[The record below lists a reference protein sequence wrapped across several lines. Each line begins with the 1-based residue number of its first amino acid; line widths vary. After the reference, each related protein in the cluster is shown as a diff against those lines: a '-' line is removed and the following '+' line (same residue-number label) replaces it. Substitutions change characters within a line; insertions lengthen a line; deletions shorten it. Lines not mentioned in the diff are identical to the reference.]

1 MNNKYIYLFG
11 LLVYSSSNIRK
22 VQNRLVS
29 LDWIKFLHNL
39 FFALR
44 SVAGYNWSTVLTKFY
59 VLQFRRATRLG
70 RVRVLIREFA
80 GDVCSL
86 WKYGAPF
93 PTFLKLIGTLIL
105 CLIVLLPLIYPFFI
119 IIITYFTYESLYLR

>member
-1 MNNKYIYLFG
+1 MWIINIYICLACLCTAVQTFVRYRTDWYHWIG
-11 LLVYSSSNIRK
+11 SSFYTIF
-22 VQNRLVS
+22 
-29 LDWIKFLHNL
+29 FLRWE
-39 FFALR
+39 AWQ
-44 SVAGYNWSTVLTKFY
+44 GTIGLTKFY
-59 VLQFRRATRLG
+59 VQQFRRATRLG

-119 IIITYFTYESLYLR
+119 LIITYFTYESLYLR